1 MMKVTDL
8 EWGED
13 SRLYKGG
20 LNLITYFLKG
30 NSLSWPQSEIKT
42 WTNERDVIMGSSQS
56 TIVDLEMEKATKVKR
71 GIGLQNLVN
80 TVILQPATGSVVLQ
94 HQISEFCQPP
104 E

>member
-30 NSLSWPQSEIKT
+30 NSLSWP
-42 WTNERDVIMGSSQS
+42 
-56 TIVDLEMEKATKVKR
+56 
-71 GIGLQNLVN
+71 
-80 TVILQPATGSVVLQ
+80 
-94 HQISEFCQPP
+94 
-104 E
+104 